1 MEIGNFIIFAILL
14 MAVAIIVYSLFFAQ
28 KDKGVPK
35 KKPLTMPTGFA
46 DRYWE
51 PIVFEQLE
59 KNIKPGSKGR
69 NEGSNNSPVTS
80 AQKLCATEG
89 DIREY
94 VKSHYNEQL
103 KRISN
108 FKIKNTGEDVQ
119 NEFRKYKRILKSNGY
134 QQVYNRMVASWNG
147 ALESYKLRVKQ
158 AVVQRA
164 EARDAV
170 RQFKIQNNLIAGR
183 EPQVHKKVFQFL
195 KLLIPVVLFFT
206 EVSLNITG
214 LQEVLGGTEATLSS
228 FMLSF
233 VNVGLSFAIG
243 ILVLTHFFNPVGAS
257 KPKIVYIICFILYA
271 FLLIWINSMMGVF
284 RALTEVAD
292 MTLDPMQAIQL
303 TNLAITEAVWPF
315 DNLSSITFSGAFLML
330 VGFFFAF
337 LSLIDA
343 YFFKDPIPG
352 YGELGK
358 NRDAAEKRVDK
369 IKHEDTL
376 LFTSTEKS
384 AHDALADRN
393 EERLH
398 ANEAW
403 KSMVDELQNV
413 DSRYD
418 TFVNSLENV
427 LQSGIDM
434 FRSQNLKFR
443 TDPAP
448 AYFDDPIDM
457 SFIKTFEQNY
467 PALSDELI
475 DDKESESLLKS
486 NAETIER
493 EYAQMQEIYVKFFE
507 AERHKLFDIVKG
519 IDND

>member
-14 MAVAIIVYSLFFAQ
+14 MAIAIIVYSLFFAQ

-80 AQKLCATEG
+80 AQKLCATEV

-94 VKSHYNEQL
+94 VKSHYNDQL

-119 NEFRKYKRILKSNGY
+119 NEFRKYKRILRSNGY
-134 QQVYNRMVASWNG
+134 RQVYNRMVASWNG
-147 ALESYKLRVKQ
+147 TLETYKLRVKQ
-158 AVVQRA
+158 AVVQRS

-183 EPQVHKKVFQFL
+183 EPQVHAKLFQFL
-195 KLLIPVVLFFT
+195 KLLVPFVLFFT

-214 LQEVLGGTEATLSS
+214 LQEVLGGAEALLVS
-228 FMLSF
+228 FMLSS
-233 VNVGLSFAIG
+233 VNVGLSFAVG
-243 ILVLTHFFNPVGAS
+243 VLVLTHFFNPVGAS
-257 KPKIVYIICFILYA
+257 KSKIVYIICFLLYA
-271 FLLIWINSMMGVF
+271 FLLVWINSMMGVF
-284 RALTEVAD
+284 RALTEIAD
-292 MTLDPMQAIQL
+292 IS
-303 TNLAITEAVWPF
+303 TNPIEAMDLANKAITEAVMPF
-315 DNLSSITFSGAFLML
+315 NNMGSITFGGAFLML

-358 NRDAAEKRVDK
+358 NRDAAEKRVLK

-376 LFTSTEKS
+376 LFTSTETL
-384 AHDALADRN
+384 AHEALADRN

-403 KSMVDELQNV
+403 KCMVDELQDV

-418 TFVNSLENV
+418 TFTNSLENV

-443 TDPAP
+443 TDSAP
-448 AYFDDPIDM
+448 AYFDVPVDTN
-457 SFIKTFEQNY
+457 FIKTFKQNY
-467 PALSDELI
+467 PALSDELVNDEEAAKI
-475 DDKESESLLKS
+475 MLENEKIIQK
-486 NAETIER
+486 
-493 EYAQMQEIYVKFFE
+493 EYAEMQEIYVKFFE
-507 AERHKLFDIVKG
+507 AERHKLFEIVKG

>member
-1 MEIGNFIIFAILL
+1 MDIGNLVIFAILI
-14 MAVAIIVYSLFFAQ
+14 MAVAIIVYSLFFAE
-28 KDKGVPK
+28 KDKGGTQ

-59 KNIKPGSKGR
+59 KNVKPGSKGR

-80 AQKLCATEG
+80 AQNLCATEG

-94 VKSHYNEQL
+94 VKSHYNNEL
-103 KRISN
+103 KRISS

-119 NEFRKYKRILKSNGY
+119 HEFRKYKRILKSNGY
-134 QQVYNRMVASWNG
+134 QQVYNRMVAAWNG

-158 AVVQRA
+158 SVEQRR

-183 EPQVHKKVFQFL
+183 QPQVHAKHFQFL
-195 KLLIPVVLFFT
+195 KLLIPIVLFVT

-233 VNVGLSFAIG
+233 VNVGLSFAVG

-284 RALTEVAD
+284 RALTEIAD
-292 MTLDPMQAIQL
+292 GTIDPMAAIEAS
-303 TNLAITEAVWPF
+303 NNAITAAVWPF
-315 DNLSSITFSGAFLML
+315 DDLQFITFSGAFLML

-384 AHDALADRN
+384 AHDALANRN

-403 KSMVDELQNV
+403 KCMVDELQTV

-418 TFVNSLENV
+418 TFKDSLEQV

-434 FRSQNLKFR
+434 YRSQNLKFR
-443 TDPAP
+443 TDTAP
-448 AYFDDPIDM
+448 AYFDAPVDM
-457 SFIKTFEQNY
+457 GFIKTFQENY
-467 PALSDELI
+467 TALSDELV
-475 DDKESESLLKS
+475 DDKESDELLRK
-486 NAETIER
+486 NAEIIEK
-493 EYAQMQEIYVKFFE
+493 EYANMQEIYVKFFE